1 MRREKREILN
11 KVLLL
16 MNYDNKKT
24 LSENFNL
31 ISEQNAPTGM
41 GDSALTQAL
50 WLNKT
55 TNFSTKDFKD
65 VWYFFLGKVAS
76 MNIQQLKDLSKKLA
90 ENGYG
95 PITPGLYGFNRPGAG
110 IANIVVENQLYALST
125 LQYDKDKKSKTY
137 FNPNTGK
144 NESYAVKPSAPQY
157 NLLNSSVDI
166 KATNLGI
173 KNKVPSQ
180 ILKTIQQGPA
190 KPKTTQTC
198 YFNNKEEGDRFRQ
211 YVNNVYPDIAKSLNL
226 STTGPFCNS
235 YINNAYTYKLPQGS
249 RYKTLGENYKANLK
263 FNEIDPTKV
272 SREDLG
278 FVGDK
283 LDTQRDV
290 NAQTQKAAN
299 QEKTFKMAQKNKELE
314 DEENNKAMEESKKYN
329 AWVEEQLKKYD
340 FSTFPVPKDYN
351 QGKPIYDVSIWTEP
365 KTGRKF
371 EIIGKTLKEI
381 KEEIINEIEYNK
393 SQKKIQGYIDNPELI
408 KIFGADKL
416 SAALNNEDCMKD
428 ALFSF
433 LDGVLEGKP
442 QEDGKILGGYELVD
456 GQSKLI
462 TWPVNKPLPC
472 KSEFWDKYGLMIQV
486 GGAIAAAILIP
497 GLGIT
502 GTAGVLLELAA
513 DASLNLYSLQKNI
526 EAQDENAIKTDM
538 AYLFLPFLM
547 KTGPVLKFLDNARF
561 GKQVIKS
568 VQDKLSKIPK
578 NATTG
583 QVDNLLMSLLPEE
596 QRVITKLGS
605 PEMKNVIEKSSKEIV
620 DAIKK
625 RAKGPI
631 GRKLS
636 NPLINTILYVTPAV
650 ISVVKQ
656 ISDASKKKTGR
667 SIKDED
673 EKLWQVALSFLKPE
687 DQKLM
692 ADEFAKANPEVMNQ
706 VMDMLSTGSLGV
718 ESKNA
723 IKSVAQG
730 NLSDEEFKNELKKIS
745 ENITK
750 LNQEVAKKLNIQ
762 NEIEVISVDEL
773 LPDL

>member
-50 WLNKT
+50 WLNKA

-95 PITPGLYGFNRPGAG
+95 PITPGLYGFNKPGAG

-166 KATNLGI
+166 KATNLDI

-180 ILKTIQQGPA
+180 ILKTIQQGPT

-211 YVNNVYPDIAKSLNL
+211 YVNNVYPNIAKSLDL

-263 FNEIDPTKV
+263 FNQIDPTKI

-283 LDTQRDV
+283 LDTDKTNRDIV
-290 NAQTQKAAN
+290 KKEEGKRKA
-299 QEKTFKMAQKNKELE
+299 EELSKLDKELQIKE
-314 DEENNKAMEESKKYN
+314 KNERRQSILSKF
-329 AWVEEQLKKYD
+329 D
-340 FSTFPVPKDYN
+340 FSTFPKVLNYDLN
-351 QGKPIYDVSIWTEP
+351 NCPIYENEQFEWKEP
-365 KTGRKF
+365 KTGRVFNIKC
-371 EIIGKTLKEI
+371 KTKKQIQDVL
-381 KEEIINEIEYNK
+381 INEVELK
-393 SQKKIQGYIDNPELI
+393 QSQEKIQGYIENQELI
-408 KIFGADKL
+408 KIFGQDKL
-416 SAALNNEDCMKD
+416 KSALNNEDCMKD

-442 QEDGKILGGYELVD
+442 QKDGKVLGGYELVG

-462 TWPVNKPLPC
+462 TWPADKPLPC
-472 KSEFWDKYGLMIQV
+472 KSEFWDKYGFAIQV
-486 GGAIAAAILIP
+486 GGSILASLLIP
-497 GLGIT
+497 GLGLGAST
-502 GTAGVLLELAA
+502 SFFLEMAAEAGI
-513 DASLNLYSLQKNI
+513 NLYSLQKNV
-526 EAQDENAIKTDM
+526 EAQDEDGIKMDLT
-538 AYLFLPFLM
+538 YLMLPFLM
-547 KTGPVLKFLDNARF
+547 KAGPVVKFLENAEF
-561 GKQVIKS
+561 GKNVITS
-568 VQDKLSKIPK
+568 VQNKLSKIPK
-578 NATTG
+578 NASKE
-583 QVDNLLMSLLPEE
+583 QVDNILMSMLPEE
-596 QRVITKLGS
+596 KRVLTKLES
-605 PEMKNVIEKSSKEIV
+605 PEMKS
-620 DAIKK
+620 AIKQGSEQIVNTLK
-625 RAKGPI
+625 KGAKGPI
-631 GRKLS
+631 ARKLA
-636 NPLINTILYVTPAV
+636 NPLANIIVYGAPAV
-650 ISVVKQ
+650 ALVTKQ
-656 ISDASKKKTGR
+656 ISDSYKKKTGKT
-667 SIKDED
+667 IKAED

-687 DQKLM
+687 DQQLM
-692 ADEFAKANPEVMNQ
+692 ADEFAKANPEVMNS
-706 VMDMLSTGSLGV
+706 VMNMIEKSNLGV
-718 ESKNA
+718 ESKKA
-723 IKSVAQG
+723 IKQIGQG
-730 NLSDEEFKNELKKIS
+730 NLTDEQFSSELEKLKEKI
-745 ENITK
+745 
-750 LNQEVAKKLNIQ
+750 KKLNEQTAKSLGIQ
-762 NEIEVISVDEL
+762 DEIEI
-773 LPDL
+773 LPDLEPLEPIE